1 MDKDKDIEKILKEI
15 KKNKFLGKYHKIVNG
30 ETVEEQIN
38 LFMCVI
44 SIGLR
49 HLSQT
54 SNDSRYSRLYK
65 KIEKYIK
72 KIYYK
77 QLVI

>member
-49 HLSQT
+49 HLSQIN
-54 SNDSRYSRLYK
+54 NDSRYCRLYK

-77 QLVI
+77 R